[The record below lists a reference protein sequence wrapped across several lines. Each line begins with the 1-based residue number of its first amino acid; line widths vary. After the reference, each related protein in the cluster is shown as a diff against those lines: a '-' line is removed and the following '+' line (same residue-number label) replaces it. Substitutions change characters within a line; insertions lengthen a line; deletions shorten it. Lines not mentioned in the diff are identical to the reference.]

1 MNSSEHQPAPRWVT
15 DHESGHSE
23 WYVQRFRT
31 LAAQGADLEGEARFL
46 DMLLPRKARVLDAGC
61 GPGRVGAALFKRGHS
76 VVGVDIDPILLAAA
90 KEDHPGPV
98 WLQADL
104 ATMDLFA
111 VGESDPFD
119 AAIVAGN
126 VMTFLAPGTG
136 SQVLRR
142 ISTYLKSDAPIA
154 VGFGL
159 DRGYDIAT
167 FDADVKAANLLLE
180 HRFATWDLRPWN
192 SRSDFVVS
200 VLRNP

>member
-1 MNSSEHQPAPRWVT
+1 VSNEESQPAPRWVT

-23 WYVQRFRT
+23 WYVQRFRS

-46 DMLLPRKARVLDAGC
+46 DALLPRHARVLDAGC
-61 GPGRVGAALFKRGHS
+61 GPGRVGAALYSRGHS

-104 ATMDLFA
+104 ATMDLSA
-111 VGESDPFD
+111 LGESDPFD

-126 VMTFLAPGTG
+126 VMTFLAVGTG

-142 ISTYLKSDAPIA
+142 IAAHLKSGAPIA
-154 VGFGL
+154 VGFGR
-159 DRGYDIAT
+159 DRGYDIST
-167 FDADVKAANLLLE
+167 FDRDTQEANLTLE
-180 HRFATWDLRPWN
+180 HRFATWDLRPWTTA
-192 SRSDFVVS
+192 SDFAVS
-200 VLRNP
+200 VLRTP